1 MLPRALSGGHTD
13 DDFRLPGLT
22 AAAIWIVCLA
32 TGVFALLAA
41 QAGMAIVALVVAVVA
56 PWVAM
61 AWVSRAQ
68 RHAYNSGCTAPF
80 EPAYKLANS

>member
-1 MLPRALSGGHTD
+1 MLSLPRAFGGHTD
-13 DDFRLPGLT
+13 EDFRLPGL
-22 AAAIWIVCLA
+22 AAAATWIVGLA

-68 RHAYNSGCTAPF
+68 RHAYNGTHHAAAFSPGQ
-80 EPAYKLANS
+80 S